1 MIINRMAVGLAMSI
15 VLSMADVL
23 AAGKVIK
30 LWGLG
35 TLKPR
40 ARKARTIHNPRTMEP
55 VDIPARIVIFFK
67 PGQELKKALNAKGET

>member
-1 MIINRMAVGLAMSI
+1 TKLTPRTKTKNHGREIMIINRMAVGLAMSI

-23 AAGKVIK
+23 ATGKVIK

-40 ARKARTIHNPRTMEP
+40 PEQYTTRARWRRWTFWRGT
-55 VDIPARIVIFFK
+55 
-67 PGQELKKALNAKGET
+67 